1 MNEPFLS
8 VETVDQVIAELRIPD
23 PGQATI
29 REIVAL
35 VNGVEARSGVK
46 YVRMEMGV
54 PGLKPA
60 QVGIDAEVEA
70 LRRGVASIY
79 PMVDGVPELK
89 QEAARFIRSFMDVE
103 IEPAACIPAVGSMQ
117 ATYAAFMAA
126 GYTDK
131 RKDTALFIDPGLDRK
146 SVV

>member
-79 PMVDGVPELK
+79 PMVDGVP
-89 QEAARFIRSFMDVE
+89 
-103 IEPAACIPAVGSMQ
+103 
-117 ATYAAFMAA
+117 
-126 GYTDK
+126 
-131 RKDTALFIDPGLDRK
+131 
-146 SVV
+146 